1 MKLTAREHYRKGRL
15 LPFIS
20 WKIDSATTFGD
31 YEVTFDLPRHQVVRS
46 KGSSTEVIAHI
57 RDGYKGPTLSEFFG
71 TVESKSFIVTKR
83 KTDWLSDLSGNV
95 MIDITRKDC
104 GSTHSHLV
112 MRRDFFNG
120 FKEEDIIDLK
130 LTQDDQAHHYRF
142 KIEGTCAAEH
152 QDLAEVLACI
162 LLHHSE
168 EQGPSS

>member
-15 LPFIS
+15 FPFIS
-20 WKIDSATTFGD
+20 WKADSVTTFGD
-31 YEVTFDLPRHQVVRS
+31 YEVAFDLLSHQVVRS
-46 KGSSTEVIAHI
+46 KGGSSEVFAQIHE
-57 RDGYKGPTLSEFFG
+57 GYQGRKLSEFFG
-71 TVESKSFIVTKR
+71 TVESQRFIVIKR
-83 KTDWLSDLSGNV
+83 KADWLSDLSGNV

-104 GSTHSHLV
+104 GSSHTHMV
-112 MRRDFFNG
+112 MRRDFFNS
-120 FKEEDIIDLK
+120 FNVEDIIDLK

-162 LLHHSE
+162 LLHHCE